1 MIKKMIVGGL
11 LIIIGFFLI
20 LFQLS
25 AIDQIKEK
33 DEMLRVYTLAKDL
46 KYGDDLN
53 KDDLDEIYIRKTDNK
68 AEYISSIDDKKY
80 YIINVK
86 KKDSIL
92 LKSDIS
98 IEKPVD
104 KLLAGDNYNIVTLGL
119 GIEEANAW
127 NFKEFDEVDLYFVSN
142 FPDKENFIYENVII
156 YKIVSSEIFSDDYSN
171 IKTPQYVS
179 LLVPK
184 EKSYEILSNKRY
196 GRFEIILN

>member
-1 MIKKMIVGGL
+1 MIKKMIVGGV

-33 DEMLRVYTLAKDL
+33 DEMVRVYTLAKDV
-46 KYGDDLN
+46 KYGDDLT
-53 KDDLDEIYIRKTDNK
+53 KDNLDEIYIRKTDNK
-68 AEYISSIDDKKY
+68 AQYTSSISDEKQ
-80 YIINVK
+80 YIINIK

-98 IEKPVD
+98 IEKPID
-104 KLLAGDNYNIVTLGL
+104 KLLANDKNNIITLGL

-142 FPDKENFIYENVII
+142 FPDKENVIYENVTI
-156 YKIVSSEIFSDDYSN
+156 YKIINSEPFRDDYSDL
-171 IKTPQYVS
+171 KTPQYVS